1 MNWHDITDWLNKNW
15 HEIGDWLA
23 SAVLTTIGY
32 FTRLVFGNDHLTTKQ
47 LVVFY
52 LFCGGVLWITN
63 TFMTPGVIRSSVQ
76 LAAGL
81 VIPNLI
87 KGIIK
92 GAKVSEDTVSKTVEK
107 SVENISEKVNDIADA
122 MKHKKDDKK

>member
-1 MNWHDITDWLNKNW
+1 MNWHELTDWINKHW
-15 HEIGDWLA
+15 PMIADWIA

-47 LVVFY
+47 LIVFY
-52 LFCGGVLWITN
+52 LFCGAVLWITN
-63 TFMTPGVIRSSVQ
+63 TFMMPGIIRSSVQ

-92 GAKVSEDTVSKTVEK
+92 GAQVSESTVSKTVEK
-107 SVENISEKVNDIADA
+107 AVDNLADKVADVADA
-122 MKHKKDDKK
+122 LTHKRDEKK

>member
-1 MNWHDITDWLNKNW
+1 MNWHDITEWITRHWETMADWV
-15 HEIGDWLA
+15 A

-32 FTRLVFGNDHLTTKQ
+32 FTRLVFGNDHLTGKQ

-63 TFMTPGVIRSSVQ
+63 TFMSPGIIRSSVQ
-76 LAAGL
+76 LSAGL
-81 VIPNLI
+81 VIPNII

-107 SVENISEKVNDIADA
+107 AVENISDKVDDIADA
-122 MKHKKDDKK
+122 VTKKNDKK